1 MQVNQPAITPAQIAA
16 AVVALIAPVAE
27 LLRAFGVYDLNPA
40 QQSALNGL
48 VLALAG
54 FAAVLV
60 AADAH
65 LRAARNAAHAQITSS
80 MPVVPDAT
88 WTQPSASPAPA
99 KRSHHARKKATTS

>member
-27 LLRAFGVYDLNPA
+27 LLRAFGVYDLSAA
-40 QQSALNGL
+40 QASALNGL

-65 LRAARNAAHAQITSS
+65 LRAARNKAHAQIE
-80 MPVVPDAT
+80 
-88 WTQPSASPAPA
+88 SAPKPIVIPPPPAPA
-99 KRSHHARKKATTS
+99 KPARSHAAKKG